1 MTKNYETE
9 APGYTMTTV
18 MEEAARCLL
27 CHDAPCSQMCPAH
40 TDPGKF
46 IRSVRFRNLKG
57 AAETVRENNAMG
69 AICARVCPTEKYCE
83 LACSRTGID
92 KPIDIGGIQRFVT
105 DFEQQSEMDILK
117 KGEANGKSI
126 AIVGS
131 GPAGLQTATTMLERG
146 YAVDIYEKSEKAG
159 GYLTYGIP
167 EYRLPADIVDY
178 EIKRIINLG
187 AKIHYNVTIGKDMM
201 MDELKANNDAVIVA
215 VGASEA
221 KVLPMFEGNQY
232 VESAVDFLAR
242 VKEANGNIKDLPTSA
257 IVIGG
262 GDVAMDVATTLKR
275 LNVEH
280 VTDVTYEQ
288 FDEFRASKKELEGTQ
303 RVGVT
308 IVDGYVPDSIEG
320 NAVTFKARNMDS
332 KLTIKAEKV
341 ILAIGQQVNADNL
354 GINIEHGVVPYAGY
368 KTDDPKV
375 FVTGDIAQGD
385 QTVVWA
391 VRKGKEVADL
401 IDSELMGVQNND

>member
-1 MTKNYETE
+1 MTKKYETE

-105 DFEQQSEMDILK
+105 DFEQQAEMDILQ
-117 KGEANGKSI
+117 KGESNGKSI

-146 YAVDIYEKSEKAG
+146 YSVDIYEKSEKAG

-167 EYRLPADIVDY
+167 EYRLPADIVEY

-187 AKIHYNVTIGKDMM
+187 AKMHYNVTIGKDIT
-201 MDELKANNDAVIVA
+201 MDELKASNDAVVVA

-221 KVLPMFEGNQY
+221 KVLPMFEGNDY

-242 VKEANGNIKDLPTSA
+242 VKEAKGNIKDVSA
-257 IVIGG
+257 SAVVIGG
-262 GDVAMDVATTLKR
+262 GDVAMDVSTTLKR
-275 LNVEH
+275 LDVEH
-280 VTDVTYEQ
+280 VTDVVYEQ
-288 FDEFRASKKELEGTQ
+288 FDEFRASKKELAGTQ
-303 RVGVT
+303 REGVT
-308 IVDGYVPDSIEG
+308 IVDGYVPESVDG
-320 NAVTFKARNMDS
+320 NEVTFKARNMDG
-332 KLTIKAEKV
+332 KLTIKADKI

-401 IDSELMGVQNND
+401 IDSELIGGTK

>member
-1 MTKNYETE
+1 MTKKYETE

-105 DFEQQSEMDILK
+105 DFEQQAEMDILQ
-117 KGEANGKSI
+117 KGESNGKSI

-146 YAVDIYEKSEKAG
+146 YSVDIYEKSEKAG

-167 EYRLPADIVDY
+167 EYRLPADIVEY

-187 AKIHYNVTIGKDMM
+187 AKMHYNVTIGKDIT
-201 MDELKANNDAVIVA
+201 MDELKASNDAVVVA

-221 KVLPMFEGNQY
+221 KVLPMFEGNDY

-242 VKEANGNIKDLPTSA
+242 VKEAKGNIKDVPASA
-257 IVIGG
+257 VVIGG
-262 GDVAMDVATTLKR
+262 GDVAMDVSTTLKR
-275 LNVEH
+275 LDVEH
-280 VTDVTYEQ
+280 VTDVVYEQ
-288 FDEFRASKKELEGTQ
+288 FDEFRASKKELAGTQ
-303 RVGVT
+303 REGVT
-308 IVDGYVPDSIEG
+308 IVDGYVPESVDG
-320 NAVTFKARNMDS
+320 NEVTFKARNMDG
-332 KLTIKAEKV
+332 KLTIKADKI

-354 GINIEHGVVPYAGY
+354 GINIEHGVVPYTGY

-401 IDSELMGVQNND
+401 IDSELIGGTK